1 MRTTLNLCAI
11 LFALLLAAPLAHA
24 DDIKVGDLILSSPW
38 TRATPKGASTG
49 GGYLTIQNN
58 GQTADRLVG
67 VSSPA
72 AAKTEVHQMSMEG
85 GVMRMRP
92 VQGGLAIEPGKAV
105 TLAPSGYHIM
115 LQGLKAPFAQ
125 GDKISVV
132 LEFEKA
138 GKVDIQFDVLGMGAT
153 QPPSGEMKMP
163 GGMKM

>member
-1 MRTTLNLCAI
+1 MKTMPNLFAI
-11 LFALLLAAPLAHA
+11 LFALLLIAPLAHA
-24 DDIKVGDLILSSPW
+24 DDIKAGDLVLSNPW
-38 TRATPKGASTG
+38 TRATLKGASTG

-58 GQTADRLVG
+58 GQTTDRLVS

-92 VQGGLAIEPGKAV
+92 IQGGLTIEPGKAV
-105 TLAPSGYHIM
+105 TLAPNGYHLM
-115 LQGLKAPFAQ
+115 LEGLKAPLGQ
-125 GDKISVV
+125 GDKVSAT

-138 GKVDIQFDVLGMGAT
+138 GKVDIQFDVLGIGV
-153 QPPSGEMKMP
+153 SGPTSGGMRMP